1 LLLYHLLQR
10 YADGHCGIAAHDY
23 KGTPL
28 STQKL
33 FQESF
38 LCFLIDCRLLSLRE
52 VIFLIWHTML
62 MYVGVSNSLHT
73 ILVLIEEETILC
85 LLLNGHQQHDQEH
98 ILGSSFLFP
107 QNFTHDFGEQ
117 EGWRISTSLGSAFPT
132 ISTSC

>member
-1 LLLYHLLQR
+1 MLLYHLLQR

-33 FQESF
+33 CQESL
-38 LCFLIDCRLLSLRE
+38 LCFLIDCRLPSLRE

-73 ILVLIEEETILC
+73 ILVLIEEGRDNIVLIVE
-85 LLLNGHQQHDQEH
+85 
-98 ILGSSFLFP
+98 
-107 QNFTHDFGEQ
+107 
-117 EGWRISTSLGSAFPT
+117 WTSAT
-132 ISTSC
+132 